1 MVRGSGRQCVV
12 GNAILTRNAHVV
24 TAPSPTLPPTRLPLG
39 LSVASTLASL
49 WGILL
54 GLSGLAFAI
63 PTVAQDGVFSVHTA
77 VDLLI
82 VAVGAALFGAA
93 RGLRR
98 RERAAGQEVI
108 TVGTLLVLL
117 PIVFR
122 VQMTVICA
130 LVNLAIVG
138 LTLANWR
145 HLTGVRK
152 RRRSPS
158 PNATP

>member
-1 MVRGSGRQCVV
+1 M
-12 GNAILTRNAHVV
+12 
-24 TAPSPTLPPTRLPLG
+24 TAPSSTPPPTRLPRLPIG
-39 LSVASTLASL
+39 LAIASTLATS

-54 GLSGLAFAI
+54 GLSGLVFAI
-63 PTVAQDGVFSVHTA
+63 STVPQDGFFSVHTA

-108 TVGTLLVLL
+108 TVGTLVVLL
-117 PIVFR
+117 PLIVR
-122 VQMTVICA
+122 VPMTTIGAV
-130 LVNLAIVG
+130 VNLVIVG

-152 RRRSPS
+152 RRRSPF
-158 PNATP
+158 PHAEP